1 MSDDQ
6 QIYDS
11 YTTEHKRLDY
21 LEHQAISVD
30 VVLLELTGYFESHK
44 KDKFLDN
51 KMESK
56 PLEEISGGVVFPVP
70 RKKYLREWELVN
82 FALRMIMASE
92 RELAWLEENEDDQDS
107 KARIKRIRDSNSGYS
122 AIFARAN
129 SLFDILR
136 LETANIGLGE
146 HMRGGQ

>member
-6 QIYDS
+6 QIFDT

-30 VVLLELTGYFESHK
+30 VVLLELTGYFEHHK
-44 KDKFLDN
+44 QEKFLDN
-51 KMESK
+51 QLRSK

-70 RKKYLREWELVN
+70 GKRYLKEWELVN
-82 FALRMIMASE
+82 FALRLIMSSD
-92 RELAWLEENEDDQDS
+92 RELERLEEDEEDKDA
-107 KARIKRIRDSNSGYS
+107 KARIKRIRYSNSGYS